1 LTRRTAISSQVD
13 LLEAAELTTLL
24 AQPEASRRLIY
35 VTDPNAFAQHHIPGS
50 INVAPGELV
59 AGVPP
64 AVGKLP
70 DTARLNTLF
79 ARLGYDPDATFI
91 LYDDEGGGWAGR
103 FAWTLDMI
111 GHTSWHYLNGGLHA
125 WAAAGGEL
133 ATGPS
138 VQPTPSEVSVSVHS
152 EPVASLDEVLAAI
165 DDPDQLI
172 WDVRS
177 REEYDGLRS
186 GSARAG
192 HIPGAVNLDWLLLK
206 DSTGDQRLHPD
217 LAGLLA
223 SAGVDLNKRT
233 ITHCQTHH
241 RSGLSYMVG
250 RLLGCQHIKAYDGS
264 WAEWGNRDD
273 VPVSP

>member
-13 LLEAAELTTLL
+13 LIEATDLAALL
-24 AQPEASRRLIY
+24 AQSDASRRLIH
-35 VTDPNAFAQHHIPGS
+35 VTDPARFAQHHIPGS

-70 DTARLNTLF
+70 AAEKLNALF
-79 ARLGYDPDATFI
+79 ARVGYDPDCSFI

-111 GHTSWHYLNGGLHA
+111 GHNSWSYLNGGIQA
-125 WAAAGGEL
+125 WAASGGEL
-133 ATGPS
+133 ATGSGEHPE
-138 VQPTPSEVSVSVHS
+138 PSEASVTVHS
-152 EPVASLDEVLAAI
+152 EPVASLDDVRAAI

-177 REEYDGLRS
+177 QEEYDGIRS

-206 DSTGDQRLHPD
+206 NTAGDQRLHSD
-217 LAGLLA
+217 LADLLS
-223 SAGVDLNKRT
+223 SAGVDLTKRT

-241 RSGLSYMVG
+241 RSGLSYMVA
-250 RLLGCQHIKAYDGS
+250 RLLGCQDIRAYDGS

-273 VPVSP
+273 VPVAS